1 MQSLT
6 DITYDYLV
14 DNNIASEET
23 IKAIIGINGYNM
35 QALNDILYYFTGY
48 NDLEQLEEE
57 EEL

>member
-35 QALNDILYYFTGY
+35 QALNDI
-48 NDLEQLEEE
+48 
-57 EEL
+57 

>member
-1 MQSLT
+1 MQSLS

-35 QALNDILYYFTGY
+35 QTLNDILYYFTGY
-48 NDLEQLEEE
+48 NDIGQLEEE
-57 EEL
+57 EE